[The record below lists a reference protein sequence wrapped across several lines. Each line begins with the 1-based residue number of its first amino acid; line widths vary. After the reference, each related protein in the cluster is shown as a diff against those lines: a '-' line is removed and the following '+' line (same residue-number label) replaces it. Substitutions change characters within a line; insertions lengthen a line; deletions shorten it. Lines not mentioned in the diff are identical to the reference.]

1 VYEPTPSILLGLGSF
16 FAFAP
21 PEPVPSG
28 LPGAFFFGAAS
39 SSLFSSSFFC
49 SSCPG
54 PALFSPSLALVF
66 LVRLL
71 VVHVFALR
79 ILRDRSI
86 SFFLLVFALLATG
99 AVRGLLLGIELAGPL
114 NNVVAGLPDV
124 YGRVVERGVLDGVAA
139 LRFDGYLSWAF
150 GLVYLATKCAAALV
164 PRDCQNCISIVQL

>member
-1 VYEPTPSILLGLGSF
+1 VRLPSVKSQHPRFFLGLGSL

-28 LPGAFFFGAAS
+28 LPGAFFLGAAS

-54 PALFSPSLALVF
+54 AALFSSSLALVF

-71 VVHVFALR
+71 VLHGFALR
-79 ILRDRSI
+79 ISI
-86 SFFLLVFALLATG
+86 SFFFLVFALLATG

-124 YGRVVERGVLDGVAA
+124 YGRVVERGVLGGVAA

-150 GLVYLATKCAAALV
+150 GLVYLAT
-164 PRDCQNCISIVQL
+164 